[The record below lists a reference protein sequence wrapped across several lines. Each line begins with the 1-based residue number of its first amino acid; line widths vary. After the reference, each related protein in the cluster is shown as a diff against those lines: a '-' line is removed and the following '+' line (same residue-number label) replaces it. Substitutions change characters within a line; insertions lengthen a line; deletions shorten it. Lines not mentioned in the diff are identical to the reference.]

1 MPTVVE
7 CKRESAEW
15 SVKALVDQV
24 RSIEAVLLFGSV
36 ARGDATVDSDID
48 LIIVASDPLRSAQ
61 VREALG
67 EEHWRTS
74 ITCHTW
80 DSLAAAREEE
90 WSFFV
95 HLREEGEVLYGG
107 PELKRSIDR
116 THPPD
121 FTVWK
126 ERLGDE
132 LERLDRFDDLDRYS
146 AGYNLPL
153 ARIFRTA
160 RYSCMLENTAAGESA
175 FGRDACFDVFARRHP
190 EVSAETDLVRR
201 LWPFHARTQGRRGPA
216 LPFEPEAETD
226 VVEAREAARAV
237 VGAALHG

>member
-15 SVKALVDQV
+15 SVKALVDQI

-36 ARGDATVDSDID
+36 ARGDATADSDVD
-48 LIIVASDPLRSAQ
+48 LIIVASDPLRSVQ

-67 EEHWRTS
+67 EEHWPTS

-116 THPPD
+116 THSPD

-126 ERLGDE
+126 ARLGEE

-175 FGRDACFDVFARRHP
+175 FSRNACFDVFARRHP
-190 EVSAETDLVRR
+190 EVSAETDLVQR
-201 LWPFHARTQGRRGPA
+201 LWPFHARAQGRRGQT
-216 LPFEPEAETD
+216 LPFEPEVETD

>member
-1 MPTVVE
+1 VPTVVE
-7 CKRESAEW
+7 CKRESAER
-15 SVKALVDQV
+15 SVKTLVDQFH
-24 RSIEAVLLFGSV
+24 SIEAVLLFGSV
-36 ARGDATVDSDID
+36 ARGDATADSDID
-48 LIIVASDPLRSAQ
+48 LIIVANERLRSAQ
-61 VREALG
+61 VREVLG

-80 DSLAAAREEE
+80 DSLEAAREEE

-95 HLREEGEVLYGG
+95 HLREEGNIVYGG

-116 THPPD
+116 THSPD

-126 ERLGDE
+126 ERLGEE
-132 LERLDRFDDLDRYS
+132 LERLDRFDDLDRYT

-175 FGRDACFDVFARRHP
+175 FSRDACFNVFARRHP
-190 EVSAETDLVRR
+190 EVSGETDLVRR
-201 LWPFHARTQGRRGPA
+201 LWPFHARTQGRRGPV